1 MLDKIWTSILDFTS
15 KLVIPD
21 WGALVALIP
30 VAIAAIVVLW
40 LLMTVRRFATMGP
53 ASRGRSRITPV
64 PPPGIHA
71 PGPSYAPVLAAV
83 GLFLLLA
90 GLVFGGWLVPVGGI
104 AFVLSLL
111 YWGREGLAEYDHLSG
126 ADRLPAVVVAPR
138 KPPPGVHLPGPSFRP
153 ILASLALAVLFL
165 GLVFGGWLVA
175 VGIIFLIVALLGW
188 LGDARAEYRK
198 AVEADT
204 TGHLEALPAPR
215 WPKRLLG
222 AMAALTVVALVL
234 NAGILPPKSP
244 AVASGPGASGAPAGS
259 AAPGGS
265 GGPGGSPGA
274 SAGGPPG
281 AVSIVAQ
288 NVKFTT
294 PDVAAPANKDFT
306 IDFDNKDPS
315 TPHDVDI
322 LAPDGTHLFDGQVV
336 TGPKQV
342 TYQVKAL
349 AAGSYKFICSIHP
362 TLMTGTLKVG

>member
-21 WGALVALIP
+21 WGALVNLIP
-30 VAIAAIVVLW
+30 VAIAALVVLW
-40 LLMTVRRFATMGP
+40 LLLTVRRFATMGP
-53 ASRGRSRITPV
+53 TSRGRSRIKPV
-64 PPPGIHA
+64 APPGIHA
-71 PGPSYAPVLAAV
+71 PGPSYAPVFAAI
-83 GLFLLLA
+83 GLFALLA
-90 GLVFGGWLVPVGGI
+90 GLVFGGLLLPIGVV
-104 AFVLSLL
+104 ALVLSLL

-126 ADRLPAVVVAPR
+126 ADRLPAVVVPR
-138 KPPPGVHLPGPSFRP
+138 EPPPGVHMPGPSFRP
-153 ILASLALAVLFL
+153 ILASLALAVLLF
-165 GLVFGGWLVA
+165 GLVFGGWLLA
-175 VGIIFLIVALLGW
+175 VGIIFLVAALLGW

-198 AVEADT
+198 AVEADA

-222 AMAALTVVALVL
+222 AMAALFVIALVL

-244 AVASGPGASGAPAGS
+244 AAASGPGASGAPAGS

-265 GGPGGSPGA
+265 GGPSGSPGA
-274 SAGGPPG
+274 SGGGPPG

-288 NVKFTT
+288 GVKFTT

-306 IDFDNKDPS
+306 INFDNKDTS

-322 LAPDGTHLFDGQVV
+322 LASDGSHLFDGQVV
-336 TGPKQV
+336 TGPGQA